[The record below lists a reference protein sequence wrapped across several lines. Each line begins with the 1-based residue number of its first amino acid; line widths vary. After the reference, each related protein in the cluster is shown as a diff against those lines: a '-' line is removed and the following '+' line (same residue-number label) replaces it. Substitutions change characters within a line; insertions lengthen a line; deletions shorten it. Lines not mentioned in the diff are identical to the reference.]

1 MIRFFRTRAP
11 LFALLLL
18 VALLITLPGI
28 RHPLP
33 MIGLAVFT
41 VIAWRSLSRWR
52 AATTASQSIDDQVTR
67 AADDWD
73 SRHLPP
79 ESTEEAD
86 DEPWRASLHSSDEWR
101 ATDDEEI

>member
-18 VALLITLPGI
+18 AALLITLPGI

-33 MIGLAVFT
+33 MLALAVFT
-41 VIAWRSLSRWR
+41 IVAWRALSRWR
-52 AATTASQSIDDQVTR
+52 AATVEPRSLDDDVAR

-73 SRHLPP
+73 QRHLPP
-79 ESTEEAD
+79 DSAAD
-86 DEPWRASLHSSDEWR
+86 AADEPWRASLRPSDGWR
-101 ATDDEEI
+101 GTDEEEI

>member
-41 VIAWRSLSRWR
+41 IVAWRALSRWR
-52 AATTASQSIDDQVTR
+52 AAAVEPRTLDDDVTR

-73 SRHLPP
+73 KRHLPP
-79 ESTEEAD
+79 DEIAD
-86 DEPWRASLHSSDEWR
+86 SPDEPWRASLRPADGWRDSDE
-101 ATDDEEI
+101 EEI

>member
-41 VIAWRSLSRWR
+41 IVAWRALSRWR
-52 AATTASQSIDDQVTR
+52 ATPVEPRSLDEDVAR

-73 SRHLPP
+73 QRHLPP
-79 ESTEEAD
+79 DSVAEAA
-86 DEPWRASLHSSDEWR
+86 DEPWRASLRPSDGWR
-101 ATDDEEI
+101 GTDEEEI